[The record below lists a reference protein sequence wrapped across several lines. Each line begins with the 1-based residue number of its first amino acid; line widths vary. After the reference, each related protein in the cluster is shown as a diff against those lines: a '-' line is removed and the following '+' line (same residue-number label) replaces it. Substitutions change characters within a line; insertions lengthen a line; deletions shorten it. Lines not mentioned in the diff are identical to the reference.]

1 MKNWRSWIVG
11 GTVVAAA
18 ISYSS
23 TRDPLVDLLDFS
35 RSVKQF
41 ANASIPE
48 TLYKDPWLAF
58 SDVDDSNS
66 LGLNRPDTFSNNV
79 TVAETTGSKLVQQ
92 GGRRFESESK
102 EVSNR
107 AHQRNQYS
115 TLRAFRESIGN
126 QWKPTV
132 KILDENRQLALGTIV
147 SDDGWI
153 VSKGSELPESK
164 IEVHLFDG
172 STAEGS
178 VRIRRNDVDLAL
190 IKIERSNLPIMDWNT
205 IADVPVGGWLASAGA
220 RSQLPFA
227 IGVMSVV
234 SRNVPRERAVLG
246 VTLGT
251 PPSNEKGALVE
262 AVVEGSGAFRAGV
275 RTGDVIDRIDGDQLT
290 TRDEV
295 LKRLGTL
302 SAGQRVSV
310 GVQRDGESESIVAQM
325 MDLNHSL
332 LDPTE
337 MEVNGE
343 ISARSTGFQKVIQHD
358 SVLAPNECG
367 GPIID
372 VYGNAVG
379 INIARAGR
387 VSTYAIP
394 AKIVAPAIAEMLASV
409 RGQANVVAATSF
421 NPASQTTSNLPA
433 SIPTGIEIESLKPE
447 VVVPGPTRR

>member
-11 GTVVAAA
+11 GTVVAAS
-18 ISYSS
+18 IFYSS
-23 TRDPLVDLLDFS
+23 MRDPLSDLLTLARSANQLDHVTLAGQRGKVSWLPFS
-35 RSVKQF
+35 AESGNDD
-41 ANASIPE
+41 AEEGADEGLSGID
-48 TLYKDPWLAF
+48 TL
-58 SDVDDSNS
+58 
-66 LGLNRPDTFSNNV
+66 
-79 TVAETTGSKLVQQ
+79 GSKLVQQ
-92 GGRRFESESK
+92 GGKRFGNDSRES
-102 EVSNR
+102 NTR
-107 AHQRNQYS
+107 AHQRNQDS
-115 TLRAFRESIGN
+115 TLRAFRESMGN

-147 SDDGWI
+147 SEDGWI
-153 VSKGSELPESK
+153 VSKGSELPDSK
-164 IEVHLFDG
+164 VEVQLFDG

-178 VRIRRNDVDLAL
+178 VRIRRADIDLAL
-190 IKIERSNLPIMDWNT
+190 VKVERNNLPTMNWNT
-205 IADVPVGGWLASAGA
+205 IADVPVGGWLASASA
-220 RSQLPFA
+220 RSKLPFA

-246 VTLGT
+246 VTLGN

-275 RTGDVIDRIDGDQLT
+275 RTGDVIDRIDGDSLA

-295 LKRLGTL
+295 LKRLGAL
-302 SAGQRVSV
+302 SAGQRVNV
-310 GVQRDGESESIVAQM
+310 GVQRDGESASIVAQM

-372 VYGNAVG
+372 VYGNAIG

-387 VSTYAIP
+387 VSSYAIP
-394 AKIVAPAIAEMLASV
+394 AKVVVPAVAEMLESV
-409 RGQANVVAATSF
+409 RGKANVVAASGSS
-421 NPASQTTSNLPA
+421 PASQSTSNLPA
-433 SIPTGIEIESLKPE
+433 SIPAGITIESLKPE
-447 VVVPGPTRR
+447 VVVPNPTRR

>member
-11 GTVVAAA
+11 GTVVAAS

-23 TRDPLVDLLDFS
+23 MRDPLRDLLTLA
-35 RSVKQF
+35 RS
-41 ANASIPE
+41 ANQLE
-48 TLYKDPWLAF
+48 HVTLAGHFGNVSWLPF
-58 SDVDDSNS
+58 SDESGSLDDEEGADE
-66 LGLNRPDTFSNNV
+66 GLSGIDTL
-79 TVAETTGSKLVQQ
+79 GSKLVQQ
-92 GGRRFESESK
+92 GGKRYGHESRES
-102 EVSNR
+102 NTR

-132 KILDENRQLALGTIV
+132 KILGENRQLALGTIV
-147 SDDGWI
+147 SEDGWI
-153 VSKGSELPESK
+153 VSKGSELPDSK
-164 IEVHLFDG
+164 IEVQLFDG

-178 VRIRRNDVDLAL
+178 VRIRRADIDLAL
-190 IKIERSNLPIMDWNT
+190 VKVERNNLPTMNWNT
-205 IADVPVGGWLASAGA
+205 IADVPVGGWLASASA

-246 VTLGT
+246 VTLGN

-275 RTGDVIDRIDGDQLT
+275 RTGDVIDRIDGDSLT

-295 LKRLGTL
+295 LKRLGAL
-302 SAGQRVSV
+302 SAGQRVNV

-325 MDLNHSL
+325 MDLNHAL

-372 VYGNAVG
+372 VYGNAIG

-387 VSTYAIP
+387 VSSYAIP
-394 AKIVAPAIAEMLASV
+394 AKVVVPAVAEMLDSV
-409 RGQANVVAATSF
+409 RGKANVVAASGSS
-421 NPASQTTSNLPA
+421 PVSQSTSNLPA
-433 SIPTGIEIESLKPE
+433 SIPAGISVESLKPE
-447 VVVPGPTRR
+447 VVVPNPTRR

>member
-1 MKNWRSWIVG
+1 
-11 GTVVAAA
+11 
-18 ISYSS
+18 
-23 TRDPLVDLLDFS
+23 
-35 RSVKQF
+35 
-41 ANASIPE
+41 
-48 TLYKDPWLAF
+48 
-58 SDVDDSNS
+58 
-66 LGLNRPDTFSNNV
+66 
-79 TVAETTGSKLVQQ
+79 
-92 GGRRFESESK
+92 
-102 EVSNR
+102 
-107 AHQRNQYS
+107 
-115 TLRAFRESIGN
+115 
-126 QWKPTV
+126 
-132 KILDENRQLALGTIV
+132 
-147 SDDGWI
+147 
-153 VSKGSELPESK
+153 VSKGSELPDSK
-164 IEVHLFDG
+164 VEVQLFDG

-178 VRIRRNDVDLAL
+178 VRIRRADIDLAL
-190 IKIERSNLPIMDWNT
+190 VKVERNNLPTMNWNT
-205 IADVPVGGWLASAGA
+205 IADVPVGGWLASASA

-246 VTLGT
+246 VTLGN

-275 RTGDVIDRIDGDQLT
+275 RTGDVIDRIDGDALS

-295 LKRLGTL
+295 LKRLGAL

-372 VYGNAVG
+372 VYGNAIG

-387 VSTYAIP
+387 VSSYAIP
-394 AKIVAPAIAEMLASV
+394 AKVVVPAVAEMLESV
-409 RGQANVVAATSF
+409 RGKANVVAASGSS
-421 NPASQTTSNLPA
+421 PASQSTSNLPA
-433 SIPTGIEIESLKPE
+433 SIPAGITIESLKPE
-447 VVVPGPTRR
+447 VVVPNPTRR

>member
-11 GTVVAAA
+11 GTVVAAS

-23 TRDPLVDLLDFS
+23 MRDPLSDLLTMARSANQMEHVTLADRFGEICLLPFS
-35 RSVKQF
+35 VGSDKDAVEGSDECLGSVD
-41 ANASIPE
+41 
-48 TLYKDPWLAF
+48 TL
-58 SDVDDSNS
+58 
-66 LGLNRPDTFSNNV
+66 
-79 TVAETTGSKLVQQ
+79 GSKLVQQ
-92 GGRRFESESK
+92 GGKRYGNESREG
-102 EVSNR
+102 SNR

-147 SDDGWI
+147 SEDGWI

-164 IEVHLFDG
+164 VEVQLFDG

-178 VRIRRNDVDLAL
+178 VRIRRADIDLAL
-190 IKIERSNLPIMDWNT
+190 VKIERNNLPTMNWNT
-205 IADVPVGGWLASAGA
+205 IADVPVGGWLASASA

-246 VTLGT
+246 VTLGN
-251 PPSNEKGALVE
+251 PPSHEKGALVE

-275 RTGDVIDRIDGDQLT
+275 RTGDVIDRIDGDSLT

-295 LKRLGTL
+295 LKRLGAL
-302 SAGQRVSV
+302 SAGQRVNV

-372 VYGNAVG
+372 VYGNAIG

-387 VSTYAIP
+387 VSSYAIP
-394 AKIVAPAIAEMLASV
+394 AKVVAPAVAEMLESV
-409 RGQANVVAATSF
+409 RGKANVVAASGV
-421 NPASQTTSNLPA
+421 NPASQSTSNLPA
-433 SIPTGIEIESLKPE
+433 SIPAGITIESLKPE
-447 VVVPGPTRR
+447 VVVPSPTRR